1 LGEEEGEGGGG
12 GDLGAVTKMSS
23 SLLAWAG
30 KKEGKIKKGEEKG
43 KKGMGA
49 SRGVKREPSPVEVA
63 RGKETC

>member
-1 LGEEEGEGGGG
+1 M
-12 GDLGAVTKMSS
+12 GAVTKMSS

-30 KKEGKIKKGEEKG
+30 KKNGKIKKGEEKG
-43 KKGMGA
+43 KKGMGV